1 MLNKSMGSFCSVQ
14 VMDTA
19 RPRRTA
25 GRCSVWCMHWPG
37 FPSIW
42 SCSNQ
47 SANVSTCSSPTC
59 CAQSNV
65 ACASNKSKFRKRCEY
80 WKKYFSLSVSASLD
94 TIVHTVFFRRTVS
107 RISTANHTT
116 AEPWIA
122 VPVWR
127 LLFLSGNHGLLQ
139 IRARKGKKAKSKN

>member
-1 MLNKSMGSFCSVQ
+1 MNCCIQ
-14 VMDTA
+14 AMDTV
-19 RPRRTA
+19 RPRRLPA
-25 GRCSVWCMHWPG
+25 RCSAWRTPWLV

-42 SCSNQ
+42 SCS
-47 SANVSTCSSPTC
+47 SPLASVSTCSSSTC
-59 CAQSNV
+59 FAQSNV